1 MICQNIPDNLILS
14 EVTVLNEGTCFD
26 VQSNNVSE
34 KVVLAD
40 INKLLI
46 SETYGVLLIS
56 PNHNAKY

>member
-14 EVTVLNEGTCFD
+14 EVTVLNEAKYFD

-56 PNHNAKY
+56 PSHKAKY

>member
-14 EVTVLNEGTCFD
+14 EVTVLNEAKYFD

-34 KVVLAD
+34 RVVLAD

-56 PNHNAKY
+56 PSHKAKY